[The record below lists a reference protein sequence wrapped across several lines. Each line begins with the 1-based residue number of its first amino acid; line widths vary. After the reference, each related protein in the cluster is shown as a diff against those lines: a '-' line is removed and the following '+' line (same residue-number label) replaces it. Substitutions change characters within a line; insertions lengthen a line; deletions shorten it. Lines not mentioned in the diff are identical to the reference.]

1 MATPSPTLVNLTVK
15 KVNNFLMK
23 QKQKESFV
31 SEDYVIRLLHRFNN
45 DLFQTGSFLTD
56 EEISNR
62 VSSIINKK
70 IYSDI
75 IHANRFQQDN
85 QFLFRPFEERT
96 QVYDKDSWL
105 QVQPRGE
112 LALRR
117 RRSDNV
123 ALDRLINVQ
132 DYDVSAL
139 KNPTP
144 RTNLQPLV
152 DVKN

>member
-1 MATPSPTLVNLTVK
+1 MATPSAALVNRTVK
-15 KVNNFLMK
+15 KVNDFLMK
-23 QKQKESFV
+23 QNQKESFV
-31 SEDYVIRLLHRFNN
+31 SEDYVKRLLYRFNN
-45 DLFQTGSFLTD
+45 DLFQTGSTLTD
-56 EEISNR
+56 EEISTR
-62 VSSIINKK
+62 VASIINKK
-70 IYSDI
+70 IYGDI
-75 IHANRFQQDN
+75 IHAKRFQEDN

-112 LALRR
+112 MALRR
-117 RRSDNV
+117 RRSDNK

-144 RTNLQPLV
+144 RANLQPLV